1 MSDSVNIEK
10 RVSYER
16 CRKKETAK
24 SIVLV
29 GACRVVED
37 ALPGWFAELDREI
50 RGFWMEIRFHC
61 IVRVVILFTFNLSG
75 FGIRHRFPSSGCP
88 GLQL

>member
-1 MSDSVNIEK
+1 MSGNGQRCPARVLKRHINIVSDSVNIEK

-37 ALPGWFAELDREI
+37 ALPGWFAELDLEI
-50 RGFWMEIRFHC
+50 RGFWMEIRFP
-61 IVRVVILFTFNLSG
+61 LY
-75 FGIRHRFPSSGCP
+75 CP
-88 GLQL
+88 CRNFIYF

>member
-50 RGFWMEIRFHC
+50 RGFLDGDSFPT
-61 IVRVVILFTFNLSG
+61 VLSV
-75 FGIRHRFPSSGCP
+75 S
-88 GLQL
+88 